1 MTESFS
7 PLVQDTT
14 KAQSESIETVLSRL
28 KSGRV
33 YIPDYQRDAEQW
45 KCEKKAL
52 FIESILNNLTI
63 PAFFFCEDDNRNY
76 EVVDGQQRLSTI
88 WDFSENKLTM
98 NDSLKIDYMS
108 PASALYA
115 GKTYSNLIPTLKNIF
130 NDYPLTIIY
139 LPKSLPLQTKL
150 EIFRRIN
157 EGGTPLSGQDI
168 RLAYYI
174 RSKSVTF
181 IRVVGIYSS
190 STDSIEDT
198 VETEAEP
205 EFIKKPFQR
214 MIELAEGKGI
224 PNPWDNFPES
234 KKNWDKWWEGK
245 ETAKGQT
252 PSLMFLWYLVSL
264 EREKLDALL
273 KKPKHLPISFGGLTE
288 TALDIYCAQLQY
300 QELDNVVGNQNVLL
314 PFEVISDNYFKQ
326 FAIWMEFILSSKLG
340 ISVDKYKQLALF
352 IAGAVE
358 LNISPESLAQ
368 NQWKKAGEFIRN
380 PRKVGN
386 KVLNDDDGYPE
397 PRGRWGGLKGQM
409 QQCEKTVEI
418 VKVLLK

>member
-1 MTESFS
+1 
-7 PLVQDTT
+7 
-14 KAQSESIETVLSRL
+14 
-28 KSGRV
+28 
-33 YIPDYQRDAEQW
+33 
-45 KCEKKAL
+45 
-52 FIESILNNLTI
+52 
-63 PAFFFCEDDNRNY
+63 
-76 EVVDGQQRLSTI
+76 
-88 WDFSENKLTM
+88 
-98 NDSLKIDYMS
+98 
-108 PASALYA
+108 
-115 GKTYSNLIPTLKNIF
+115 
-130 NDYPLTIIY
+130 
-139 LPKSLPLQTKL
+139 
-150 EIFRRIN
+150 
-157 EGGTPLSGQDI
+157 
-168 RLAYYI
+168 
-174 RSKSVTF
+174 
-181 IRVVGIYSS
+181 
-190 STDSIEDT
+190 
-198 VETEAEP
+198 
-205 EFIKKPFQR
+205 
-214 MIELAEGKGI
+214 
-224 PNPWDNFPES
+224 
-234 KKNWDKWWEGK
+234 
-245 ETAKGQT
+245 
-252 PSLMFLWYLVSL
+252 MFLWYLVSL